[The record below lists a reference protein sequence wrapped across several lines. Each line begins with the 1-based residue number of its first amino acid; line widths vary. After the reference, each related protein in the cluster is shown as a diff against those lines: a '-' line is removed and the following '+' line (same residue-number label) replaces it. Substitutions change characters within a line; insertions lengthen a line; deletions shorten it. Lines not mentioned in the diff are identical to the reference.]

1 MGSPL
6 CSAGLR
12 YAQASFTRSP
22 QINQQNQSITMGF
35 NNKRTSGLDI
45 EALNAKMNALD
56 QKAEKEKEVQQE
68 SVDLKE
74 LVEELRLTIGDVRY
88 IVPRVREL
96 SLAIGE
102 AKDKLTKVKE
112 EGDLAYTLF
121 QCALAKAN
129 AEGISI
135 KADPDSLN
143 LLNYQCNT
151 IKDDIID
158 ELKKSLE
165 TTFNSYVNKHKLRL
179 DELERNERTMLL
191 TFQYDMDNTFSRKGC
206 WCTPRVFWWFFG
218 IYMFCFSIAFLTIV
232 LLITG
237 NLHF

>member
-1 MGSPL
+1 
-6 CSAGLR
+6 
-12 YAQASFTRSP
+12 
-22 QINQQNQSITMGF
+22 MGF

-218 IYMFCFSIAFLTIV
+218 IYMFCFMVTVLVIV
-232 LLITG
+232 LLIIG
-237 NLHF
+237 DLHF

>member
-1 MGSPL
+1 
-6 CSAGLR
+6 
-12 YAQASFTRSP
+12 
-22 QINQQNQSITMGF
+22 MGF

-56 QKAEKEKEVQQE
+56 HKAEKEKEVQQE

-74 LVEELRLTIGDVRY
+74 LVEELRLTIGDVRFL
-88 IVPRVREL
+88 VPRVREL

-102 AKDKLTKVKE
+102 AKDKLAKVKE

-129 AEGISI
+129 AEGIAI
-135 KADPDSLN
+135 KADTDSLN
-143 LLNYQCNT
+143 AMITQCNT
-151 IKDDIID
+151 VKDDIIE

-165 TTFNSYVNKHKLRL
+165 ATNNSYVNKHKLRL
-179 DELERNERTMLL
+179 DELERHERTMLL

-206 WCTPRVFWWFFG
+206 WCTPRVFWWLFG
-218 IYMFCFSIAFLTIV
+218 IYMFCFMVTLLVIAFMV
-232 LLITG
+232 TG
-237 NLHF
+237 HLRYVSHVI

>member
-1 MGSPL
+1 
-6 CSAGLR
+6 
-12 YAQASFTRSP
+12 
-22 QINQQNQSITMGF
+22 MGF

-88 IVPRVREL
+88 LVPRVREL

-179 DELERNERTMLL
+179 DELERHERTMLL
-191 TFQYDMDNTFSRKGC
+191 TFQYDMDNALSRKGC